1 MKISDIDTIRSDKAR
16 YEVPEEE
23 IRLTIT
29 RAERDYLK
37 TVLKEKRRSYKA
49 ALKHHDLKPSTRER
63 CGKVLGII
71 LSLEDKIR

>member
-1 MKISDIDTIRSDKAR
+1 MKISDIDTFRSNMAR

-23 IRLTIT
+23 IRLAVT

-37 TVLKEKRRSYKA
+37 AVRREKRRTYKA